1 MEQLGEHR
9 HHPPGPEPPRHYIH
23 DAELIGKIFPLG
35 LDPGKEHFAR
45 AVATKYGYGNLCDL
59 DNGEIAEVDINA
71 IFPCQS
77 IINKTRLIELMIYLR
92 DNEVPGYPM
101 GIKVGNEVYLLD
113 GHHRVSAQILMGKK
127 TVMMHLSLFNE
138 DDEIVEQVRNPKPI
152 NFRHHETTIG
162 TEVAE
167 ADLHHRHPIH

>member
-1 MEQLGEHR
+1 MGQLEEHR
-9 HHPPGPEPPRHYIH
+9 HYPPGHEPPRHYIH

-35 LDPGKEHFAR
+35 LDPSKEHFAR
-45 AVATKYGYGNLCDL
+45 AVASRYGYGKLCDL

-101 GIKVGNEVYLLD
+101 GIKVGEDVYLLD

-127 TVMMHLSLFNE
+127 AVVMHLTSFQE
-138 DDEIVEQVRNPKPI
+138 DDEVVEAVIGQSPLRDSAGEMSPRKAVHK
-152 NFRHHETTIG
+152 NF
-162 TEVAE
+162 
-167 ADLHHRHPIH
+167 